1 MAGGGGVQSQFA
13 QIFKHWRA
21 RLPRWVCDQRID
33 RIQEMPKCVEPTLRA
48 NGVDDAEILATDTE
62 PHAEADAR
70 LEAAQLAETGIVY
83 APAADV
89 KGMMRLLVLDA
100 GATVQ

>member
-1 MAGGGGVQSQFA
+1 M
-13 QIFKHWRA
+13 
-21 RLPRWVCDQRID
+21 
-33 RIQEMPKCVEPTLRA
+33 
-48 NGVDDAEILATDTE
+48 DDAEILATYTE